1 MSLSVRKK
9 QKITSD
15 TKFEKP
21 LVLFAKNRKPDAKT
35 ANRNPQQNRKIDLK
49 MAKN

>member
-1 MSLSVRKK
+1 MLLAVRKK

-21 LVLFAKNRKPDAKT
+21 LVLFAKNRKPDAKK
-35 ANRNPQQNRKIDLK
+35 RKTWK
-49 MAKN
+49 P